1 MNGSPAVSILVPV
14 YKVEKYLSRCIE
26 SVLAQ
31 DFTDWELILV
41 DDGSPDRCPEIC
53 DEYARKDERIRVVHK
68 ENGGLVSARLA
79 GFKDARGEYLVF
91 LDSDDWLT
99 QEALSILYNKIQ
111 EGYDIVRGRNYMAF
125 DDGSKKME
133 EPKLVVGELNGADE
147 YFRAMINATMSPY
160 LWGAIYRRSLFS
172 SEIFSRLIPISIGED
187 WMTNLS
193 IAKHVSR
200 VCLLDEVV
208 YCYYINPQSMMHQKV
223 CSREYSDYV
232 EQTLLSVLE
241 KCPQEWKVIVVQKRM
256 MGRISN
262 FFCPELGFDEHCYNL
277 VRSYL
282 GTDSHFSTLK
292 ANIKPRYLYLIRN
305 RLLYKIYTFVYR
317 RIFFHCKLKGQYRKL
332 VKIKET
338 II

>member
-1 MNGSPAVSILVPV
+1 MNDSPAVSILVPV

-79 GFKDARGEYLVF
+79 GFKEARGEYLMF
-91 LDSDDWLT
+91 LDSDDWLM
-99 QEALSILYNKIQ
+99 QEALSFLYNKIQ

-125 DDGSKKME
+125 DDSSKKLE
-133 EPKLVVGELNGADE
+133 EPKLAVGELNGADE
-147 YFRAMINATMSPY
+147 YFRTMINATMSPY
-160 LWGAIYRRSLFS
+160 LWGAIYKRSLFS
-172 SEIFSRLIPISIGED
+172 SEIFNRLIPISIGED

-241 KCPQEWKVIVVQKRM
+241 KCPQEWKKLVVRNRM
-256 MGRISN
+256 MGRIHN
-262 FFCPELGFDEHCYNL
+262 FFCPELGFDKHSYEL
-277 VRSYL
+277 VKNYIKTS
-282 GTDSHFSTLK
+282 SCFSALR
-292 ANIKPRYLYLIRN
+292 ASMKPRYLFLIRN
-305 RLLYKIYTFVYR
+305 ELLYRVYTFAYR
-317 RIFFHCKLKGQYRKL
+317 QLFLYYKQKGQFR
-332 VKIKET
+332 T
-338 II
+338 IIEMN